1 MDKGKNEVLLEE
13 LPVILEELFKIIYK
27 IIDDTDDVE
36 EIIKNEAVK
45 DVDLT
50 ELIQITD
57 QQIAEYINEKICDKE
72 KNDLVFKVFQKL
84 KINQSIEEIRV
95 GNCNERIHFQKGCF
109 LRVEHRDTLDRMF
122 EKYTKIAIIDKDC
135 KENILKELFKLGITF
150 ENIYPDKDNM
160 VRTIK
165 FIKEHM

>member
-57 QQIAEYINEKICDKE
+57 QQIAEYINEKICDKK

-84 KINQSIEEIRV
+84 KINQSIEEIIDEV
-95 GNCNERIHFQKGCF
+95 ENEEKEQRQF
-109 LRVEHRDTLDRMF
+109 LL
-122 EKYTKIAIIDKDC
+122 YLTK
-135 KENILKELFKLGITF
+135 L
-150 ENIYPDKDNM
+150 
-160 VRTIK
+160 
-165 FIKEHM
+165 

>member
-84 KINQSIEEIRV
+84 KINQSIEEITDEV
-95 GNCNERIHFQKGCF
+95 ENE
-109 LRVEHRDTLDRMF
+109 
-122 EKYTKIAIIDKDC
+122 EKEQRK
-135 KENILKELFKLGITF
+135 
-150 ENIYPDKDNM
+150 
-160 VRTIK
+160 R
-165 FIKEHM
+165 

>member
-1 MDKGKNEVLLEE
+1 MDKDKNEVLLEE

-57 QQIAEYINEKICDKE
+57 QQIAEYINEKYVIK
-72 KNDLVFKVFQKL
+72 K
-84 KINQSIEEIRV
+84 
-95 GNCNERIHFQKGCF
+95 
-109 LRVEHRDTLDRMF
+109 
-122 EKYTKIAIIDKDC
+122 
-135 KENILKELFKLGITF
+135 
-150 ENIYPDKDNM
+150 
-160 VRTIK
+160 RTIWFLK
-165 FIKEHM
+165 CFKN

>member
-1 MDKGKNEVLLEE
+1 MDKDKNEVLLEE

-72 KNDLVFKVFQKL
+72 KNDWFLKCFKTKN
-84 KINQSIEEIRV
+84 KSI
-95 GNCNERIHFQKGCF
+95 
-109 LRVEHRDTLDRMF
+109 
-122 EKYTKIAIIDKDC
+122 Y
-135 KENILKELFKLGITF
+135 
-150 ENIYPDKDNM
+150 
-160 VRTIK
+160 
-165 FIKEHM
+165 

>member
-1 MDKGKNEVLLEE
+1 MDKDKNEVLLEE

-84 KINQSIEEIRV
+84 KINQSIEEITD
-95 GNCNERIHFQKGCF
+95 EDQ
-109 LRVEHRDTLDRMF
+109 L
-122 EKYTKIAIIDKDC
+122 
-135 KENILKELFKLGITF
+135 
-150 ENIYPDKDNM
+150 
-160 VRTIK
+160 
-165 FIKEHM
+165 

>member
-1 MDKGKNEVLLEE
+1 MDKDKNEVLLEE

-27 IIDDTDDVE
+27 IIYDTDDVE

-72 KNDLVFKVFQKL
+72 KIDLVFKVFQKL
-84 KINQSIEEIRV
+84 KINQSIEEITDEV
-95 GNCNERIHFQKGCF
+95 ENEEKEQRKRAVLALFDKIIEPDEMKLRI
-109 LRVEHRDTLDRMF
+109 RMYALSIIL
-122 EKYTKIAIIDKDC
+122 EKIV
-135 KENILKELFKLGITF
+135 N
-150 ENIYPDKDNM
+150 
-160 VRTIK
+160 
-165 FIKEHM
+165 

>member
-1 MDKGKNEVLLEE
+1 MDKDKNEVLLEE

-84 KINQSIEEIRV
+84 KINQSIE
-95 GNCNERIHFQKGCF
+95 
-109 LRVEHRDTLDRMF
+109 
-122 EKYTKIAIIDKDC
+122 
-135 KENILKELFKLGITF
+135 
-150 ENIYPDKDNM
+150 
-160 VRTIK
+160 
-165 FIKEHM
+165 

>member
-1 MDKGKNEVLLEE
+1 MDKDKNEVLLEE

-27 IIDDTDDVE
+27 IIYDTDDVE

-72 KNDLVFKVFQKL
+72 KIDLVFKVFQKL
-84 KINQSIEEIRV
+84 KINQSIEEITDEV
-95 GNCNERIHFQKGCF
+95 ENEEKEQRKRAVLALFDKIIEPDEIEITDKDVCIKYN
-109 LRVEHRDTLDRMF
+109 F
-122 EKYTKIAIIDKDC
+122 EKIV
-135 KENILKELFKLGITF
+135 N
-150 ENIYPDKDNM
+150 
-160 VRTIK
+160 
-165 FIKEHM
+165 

>member
-1 MDKGKNEVLLEE
+1 MDKDKNEVLLEE

-84 KINQSIEEIRV
+84 KINQSIEEITDEV
-95 GNCNERIHFQKGCF
+95 ENEEKEQRKRAV
-109 LRVEHRDTLDRMF
+109 LALF
-122 EKYTKIAIIDKDC
+122 EK
-135 KENILKELFKLGITF
+135 L
-150 ENIYPDKDNM
+150 
-160 VRTIK
+160 
-165 FIKEHM
+165 

>member
-84 KINQSIEEIRV
+84 KINQSIEEITD
-95 GNCNERIHFQKGCF
+95 E
-109 LRVEHRDTLDRMF
+109 VE
-122 EKYTKIAIIDKDC
+122 
-135 KENILKELFKLGITF
+135 N
-150 ENIYPDKDNM
+150 
-160 VRTIK
+160 
-165 FIKEHM
+165 

>member
-1 MDKGKNEVLLEE
+1 MDKDKNEVLLEE

-84 KINQSIEEIRV
+84 KIN
-95 GNCNERIHFQKGCF
+95 
-109 LRVEHRDTLDRMF
+109 
-122 EKYTKIAIIDKDC
+122 
-135 KENILKELFKLGITF
+135 
-150 ENIYPDKDNM
+150 
-160 VRTIK
+160 
-165 FIKEHM
+165 

>member
-84 KINQSIEEIRV
+84 KINQSIEEITDEV
-95 GNCNERIHFQKGCF
+95 ENE
-109 LRVEHRDTLDRMF
+109 
-122 EKYTKIAIIDKDC
+122 EKEQRK
-135 KENILKELFKLGITF
+135 
-150 ENIYPDKDNM
+150 
-160 VRTIK
+160 
-165 FIKEHM
+165 

>member
-1 MDKGKNEVLLEE
+1 MDKDKNEVLLEE

-27 IIDDTDDVE
+27 IIYDTDDVE

-72 KNDLVFKVFQKL
+72 KIDLVFKVFQKL
-84 KINQSIEEIRV
+84 KINQSIEEITDEV
-95 GNCNERIHFQKGCF
+95 ENE
-109 LRVEHRDTLDRMF
+109 
-122 EKYTKIAIIDKDC
+122 EKEQRKRAV
-135 KENILKELFKLGITF
+135 LALF
-150 ENIYPDKDNM
+150 
-160 VRTIK
+160 
-165 FIKEHM
+165 

>member
-1 MDKGKNEVLLEE
+1 MDKDKNEVLLEE

-72 KNDLVFKVFQKL
+72 KNKGKGQFLLYLKKL
-84 KINQSIEEIRV
+84 
-95 GNCNERIHFQKGCF
+95 
-109 LRVEHRDTLDRMF
+109 
-122 EKYTKIAIIDKDC
+122 
-135 KENILKELFKLGITF
+135 
-150 ENIYPDKDNM
+150 
-160 VRTIK
+160 
-165 FIKEHM
+165 

>member
-72 KNDLVFKVFQKL
+72 KNDLVFKVFQ
-84 KINQSIEEIRV
+84 N
-95 GNCNERIHFQKGCF
+95 
-109 LRVEHRDTLDRMF
+109 
-122 EKYTKIAIIDKDC
+122 
-135 KENILKELFKLGITF
+135 
-150 ENIYPDKDNM
+150 
-160 VRTIK
+160 
-165 FIKEHM
+165 